1 MSLRFKILSGFLIL
15 AAMLFAAGSLSIYEL
30 TKIGYSVQSL
40 LDDNY
45 KSINAAKN
53 MIEALEREDSGV
65 LILLSG
71 ELERGRST
79 IENADRDFQAAI
91 RLAKNNITIP
101 GEAAYVETIE
111 KHYQVYRSL
120 WSEPIAGTPK
130 QGNLTWYFN
139 QVHPAFLEAKAQVNR
154 LMTLNDQTLYTT
166 ASALKN
172 RATRA
177 IMPGVVAIISAL
189 IFTAVFNFFIDLY
202 FISPIKKL
210 ATGIRDYVKKGD
222 RSGLRVNS
230 RDEIADLA
238 AAVEELS
245 VCRPEDAQ
253 GR

>member
-1 MSLRFKILSGFLIL
+1 MSLRFKILFGFLIL

-30 TKIGYSVQSL
+30 TNIGHSVQSL

-53 MIEALEREDSGV
+53 MIEALEREDSGI
-65 LILLSG
+65 LIRLSG

-79 IENADRDFQAAI
+79 IEGAHKEFHKALQV
-91 RLAKNNITIP
+91 AKNNITIP
-101 GEAAYVETIE
+101 GEAAYVETVE
-111 KHYQVYRSL
+111 KYYEVYRSF
-120 WSEPIAGTPK
+120 WNEPTGGTLK

-139 QVHPAFLEAKAQVNR
+139 QVHPVFLEAKAQVNR
-154 LMTLNDQTLYTT
+154 LMTLNDQTLYST

-210 ATGIRDYVKKGD
+210 TTGIRTYVQKGD

-245 VCRPEDAQ
+245 VYRREVGQ
-253 GR
+253 G